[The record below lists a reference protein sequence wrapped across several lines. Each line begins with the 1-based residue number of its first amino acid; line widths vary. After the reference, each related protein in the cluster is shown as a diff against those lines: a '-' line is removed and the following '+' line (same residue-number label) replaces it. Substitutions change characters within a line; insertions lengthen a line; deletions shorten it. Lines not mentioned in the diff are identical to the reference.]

1 MVVPIKTIGGYYIM
15 LKVHQKKNIFLFLLG
30 FALTL
35 VVTAC
40 GGSEAEET
48 NTTASAWDQMKEK
61 GTITVGTAGTLYP
74 TSYHDS
80 ETDQLTGF
88 EVEVVREMG
97 KRLDLEVE
105 FVEMAFDGMLTS
117 INSGTIDIAAN
128 DISITEDRKEKFAF
142 SIPYKYS
149 FATAIVR
156 KDDLSG
162 IETIE
167 DIKGKKA
174 AGEATTIYM
183 DIARKYGAEEVI
195 YDNATNEQY
204 LRDVSSG
211 RTDIIINDYYLQKL
225 GLEAFPDLN
234 ITIHP
239 ELKFE
244 TPDEGVG
251 MIMKKGNNELK
262 EQIDQTIKEMLE
274 DGTIS
279 ELSKQFFGG
288 DDVTQ
293 KPVLNY

>member
-1 MVVPIKTIGGYYIM
+1 MGNILHKRPI
-15 LKVHQKKNIFLFLLG
+15 VFACLLISLA
-30 FALTL
+30 F
-35 VVTAC
+35 VITAC
-40 GGSEAEET
+40 SSTGADEPNATGT
-48 NTTASAWDQMKEK
+48 WDQIKEK
-61 GTITVGTAGTLYP
+61 GTIIVGTAGTLYP
-74 TSYHDS
+74 ASYHDS
-80 ETDQLTGF
+80 ENDQLTGF
-88 EVEVVREMG
+88 DVEVVRELSKRMG
-97 KRLDLEVE
+97 LEVE

-117 INSGTIDIAAN
+117 LNSGTIDIAAN
-128 DISITEDRKEKFAF
+128 DISITEDRKEKFSF

-162 IETIE
+162 IKTIE

-225 GLEAFPDLN
+225 GLAAFPDFN

-239 ELKFE
+239 DLKFE

-251 MIMKKGNNELK
+251 LIMKKENEELK
-262 EQIDQTIKEMLE
+262 KQIDQTLQEMLK

-279 ELSKQFFGG
+279 ELSKQFFDGE
-288 DDVTQ
+288 DVT
-293 KPVLNY
+293 KKREINY

>member
-1 MVVPIKTIGGYYIM
+1 MGIV
-15 LKVHQKKNIFLFLLG
+15 QKFIFAVLL
-30 FALTL
+30 AAIAL

-40 GGSEAEET
+40 GSSGE
-48 NTTASAWDQMKEK
+48 NTADSASKWDQMKEN
-61 GTITVGTAGTLYP
+61 GTIKVGTAGTLYP
-74 TSYHDS
+74 ASYHDS
-80 ETDQLTGF
+80 ESDQLTGF
-88 EVEVVREMG
+88 DVEVVREMA
-97 KRLDLEVE
+97 KRMGLEAE

-117 INSGTIDIAAN
+117 LNSGTIDIAAN

-142 SIPYKYS
+142 SIPYKHS

-162 IETIE
+162 IDTIE
-167 DIKGKKA
+167 DVKGKKA

-225 GLEAFPDLN
+225 GIAAFPDLN

-239 ELKFE
+239 DLKFE
-244 TPDEGVG
+244 TPDQGAG
-251 MIMKKGNNELK
+251 IIMKKDNNQLK
-262 EQIDQTIKEMLE
+262 EQIDQTLQEMLE

-288 DDVTQ
+288 DDVTK
-293 KPVLNY
+293 KPDLNY